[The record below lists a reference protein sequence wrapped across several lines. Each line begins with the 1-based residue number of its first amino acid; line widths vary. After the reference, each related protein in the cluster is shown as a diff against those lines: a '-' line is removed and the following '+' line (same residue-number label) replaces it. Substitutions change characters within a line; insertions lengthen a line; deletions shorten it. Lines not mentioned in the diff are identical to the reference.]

1 MECTIVPLII
11 SKNTEDKESGVN
23 QHDKV
28 VVDLLCNEKG
38 TCAFL
43 WKCWLTH
50 FVFSSNIYTFANN
63 LSPNIADIIMIPF
76 FRLIQTRLQ
85 NYAVF
90 QQIQSIIV
98 SG

>member
-11 SKNTEDKESGVN
+11 SKNTEDKETGVN
-23 QHDKV
+23 QLDRV

-43 WKCWLTH
+43 LKCWLTH
-50 FVFSSNIYTFANN
+50 FVFSSNIYAFANN

-76 FRLIQTRLQ
+76 FRLIPTRLQ

-90 QQIQSIIV
+90 QQIQSIILL
-98 SG
+98 G